1 MRPIGSTG
9 LYRVVGIEDNFL
21 KRVSVFD
28 RSERFASNTDND
40 EIPSS
45 FESNDL
51 IIPLQGI
58 PLLSVYRRIYRFV
71 RIRCKYLTISLLK
84 DYHSV
89 KY

>member
-1 MRPIGSTG
+1 M
-9 LYRVVGIEDNFL
+9 VGIEDNFL

-28 RSERFASNTDND
+28 RSERFASNADND
-40 EIPSS
+40 EIPSG

-71 RIRCKYLTISLLK
+71 HIRCKYLTISLPK